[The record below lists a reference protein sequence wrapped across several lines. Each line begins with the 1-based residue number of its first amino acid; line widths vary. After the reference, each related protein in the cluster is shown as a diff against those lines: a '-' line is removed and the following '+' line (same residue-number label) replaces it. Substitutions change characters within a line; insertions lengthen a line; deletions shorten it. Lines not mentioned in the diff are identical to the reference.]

1 MITQISITAG
11 AIWEFLD
18 KNEPIELSELLAKIE
33 GANSLILMS
42 LGWLIREG
50 HVVLEADNAKNSV
63 FLRKKNDRHSS

>member
-18 KNEPIELSELLAKIE
+18 KNEPIELSELLAKLE
-33 GANSLILMS
+33 GADSLILMS

-50 HVVLEADNAKNSV
+50 HVVLEADKADGCV
-63 FLRKKNDRHSS
+63 FLRKKK